1 MNRCFVIVVVSLG
14 LAACGGAK
22 ASAPSAPA
30 GGTSLHS
37 PELNRIMKLEVN
49 QPYSALQFMVFHGEG
64 GEIDYAAIAVPA
76 ETLRG
81 GITKVRAIVDPPVT
95 SNEARSVFF
104 TFVENL
110 SHDADKLAQAV
121 ARRDRA
127 QIEATLGRIGETCN
141 NCHHFFR
148 LAIDDTKEGG
158 P

>member
-1 MNRCFVIVVVSLG
+1 MNRCLVIALA

-22 ASAPSAPA
+22 ASAPSTPA
-30 GGTSLHS
+30 GGGTSLHS

-104 TFVENL
+104 TFVENI
-110 SHDADKLAQAV
+110 SHDADKLAVAV

-127 QIEATLGRIGETCN
+127 QIEAALARIGETCN

-148 LAIDDTKEGG
+148 LAIEDTREGG

>member
-1 MNRCFVIVVVSLG
+1 MRTAMLMIAG

-22 ASAPSAPA
+22 SSPAAASS
-30 GGTSLHS
+30 GTSLHS
-37 PELNRIMKLEVN
+37 AELNRIMKLEVN
-49 QPYSALQFMVFHGEG
+49 QPFSAMQFMVFHAE
-64 GEIDYAAIAVPA
+64 GEIDYAALATPA

-81 GITKVRAIVDPPVT
+81 GITKVRAIVDPPVQ

-110 SHDADKLAQAV
+110 SHDADRLAQGV
-121 ARRDRA
+121 ARHDRG
-127 QIEATLGRIGETCN
+127 QIEAALNRIGDTCN

-148 LAIDDTKEGG
+148 LAIDDTPAGKA

>member
-1 MNRCFVIVVVSLG
+1 MTRCLVIALG

-22 ASAPSAPA
+22 GSAPNGPSGG

-81 GITKVRAIVDPPVT
+81 GITKVRAIVDPPVQ

-110 SHDADKLAQAV
+110 AHDADKLAQGV

-127 QIEATLGRIGETCN
+127 QIEGALGRIGETCN

-148 LAIDDTKEGG
+148 LAIDDATEHA